1 MGKSGN
7 DPAANL
13 PYTTMKMNHFAPSG
27 WGGEGRGRWR
37 DERTAVRL
45 QDVLEFLHVQDITDR
60 KRANIILRR

>member
-1 MGKSGN
+1 MRRSGN

-13 PYTTMKMNHFAPSG
+13 PSTTMKMNHSAPSG
-27 WGGEGRGRWR
+27 WCGGGGG

-60 KRANIILRR
+60 KRAHIILRR